1 MAANET
7 EEASSRA
14 TVEQDNAHEILIAH
28 ADRCWKAEC
37 ENAARIESRMKLTA
51 GAIMALLGLGFF
63 KVDWLYDPRHESR
76 LHWVWVVI
84 AMRIALVF
92 ALIFLAWALA
102 VLFARRPNKPQVEPH
117 TSSEQLSI
125 KGDDVQRPVR
135 EAVFLRT
142 YKAYTDLQARNGEQW
157 TKLKRAED
165 FAIIGVVFVFA
176 ALLVYLIF
184 SVPPK

>member
-1 MAANET
+1 MPANESDV
-7 EEASSRA
+7 ASSST
-14 TVEQDNAHEILIAH
+14 TVEQDKAHEVLIAH

-63 KVDWLYDPRHESR
+63 KVDWLYDPKHESR
-76 LHWVWVVI
+76 LHWIAVVI
-84 AMRIALVF
+84 VMRITLVL
-92 ALIFLAWALA
+92 ALIFLACALA
-102 VLFARRPNKPQVEPH
+102 VLFSRRPNKPKDEPH

-176 ALLVYLIF
+176 ALLMYLIF